1 VALLAENTQTVHS
14 RVVEQLRPD
23 NPLASALYL
32 AAPFSLTNPA
42 GIAALNAEVTRQPAM
57 VAYLNDI
64 ALVMIMALGS
74 YIQLLLVRPPPLPTP
89 KPAMPIWRRRLP
101 RRDIAD
107 PNKSARSVVAP
118 CAS

>member
-1 VALLAENTQTVHS
+1 MLAENTRTVHS
-14 RVVEQLRPD
+14 RLVKQLRPD
-23 NPLASALYL
+23 NPLAQAPYL
-32 AAPFSLTNPA
+32 AAPFSLTNLA
-42 GIAALNAEVTRQPAM
+42 GIAALYAEVTRQAAM

-101 RRDIAD
+101 RRGIAD
-107 PNKSARSVVAP
+107 PNKSARSAVAP